1 MHSDESLEV
10 ILLKKVRLGR
20 TGLMVTQTAFG
31 ALPVQR
37 IPVSEA
43 AALLRYAFDQ
53 GVNFFDTAR
62 GYSDSE
68 EKLGAALADV
78 RSEVVIAT
86 KSFAKKEEQ
95 LLRDVEASLA
105 KLKTDYIDILQFHNP
120 GFIPKPG
127 GADGLYDGIRKLQDQ
142 GVVRHIGITN
152 HKGSLAEEAVESGL
166 YATLQFPLSYLSSAA
181 DFALVDLC
189 RQHDVGF
196 IAMKAL
202 SGGLITDAA
211 ASFAYLRQYDNVVP
225 IWGIQRRQE
234 LDEFLALEVDPPTLD
249 HGMLQRIAADRED
262 LSGSFCRGCGYCM
275 PCPVDIPISMAAR
288 MSLLLQRAP
297 YQQFLSEQW
306 QENMQRILD
315 CIDCGQCRRA
325 CPYELDTPQ
334 LLRDEYNRYWDFAE
348 QHGVPRP

>member
-1 MHSDESLEV
+1 MKT
-10 ILLKKVRLGR
+10 IRLGK

-37 IPVSEA
+37 VDLDDAVS
-43 AALLRYAFDQ
+43 LLRSAYEQ
-53 GVNFFDTAR
+53 GITFFDTAR

-68 EKLGAALADV
+68 EKIGAALADV
-78 RSEVVIAT
+78 REDIVIAT
-86 KSFAKKEEQ
+86 KSPAKQRDQ
-95 LLRDVEASLA
+95 LFRDVDTSLA
-105 KLKTDYIDILQFHNP
+105 KLRTDYIDVLQFHNP
-120 GFIPKPG
+120 GFVPRPG
-127 GADGLYDGIRKLQDQ
+127 GNDGLYDGLLELKEQ
-142 GVVRHIGITN
+142 GLVRHIGITN
-152 HKGSLAEEAVESGL
+152 HKGAIAKEAVESGL
-166 YATLQFPLSYLSSAA
+166 YATLQFPLSYLSSEA
-181 DFALVDLC
+181 DFALVELC
-189 RQHDVGF
+189 RKQDVGF

-211 ASFAYLRQYDNVVP
+211 ASFAYLRQYENVVP
-225 IWGIQRRQE
+225 IWGIQRQEE
-234 LDEFLALEVDPPTLD
+234 LDEFIALDAQPPVLND
-249 HGMLQRIAADRED
+249 AIHQRIVADREQ

-306 QENMQRILD
+306 QANMERIQD

-334 LLRDEYNRYWDFAE
+334 LLREEYNRYWDFAQ
-348 QHGVPRP
+348 QHGVSRA